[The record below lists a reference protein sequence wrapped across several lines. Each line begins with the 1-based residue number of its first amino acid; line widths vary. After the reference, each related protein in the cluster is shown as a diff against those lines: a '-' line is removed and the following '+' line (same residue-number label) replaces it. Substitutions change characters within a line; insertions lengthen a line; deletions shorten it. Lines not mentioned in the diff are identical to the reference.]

1 MIEWLFYENLK
12 FSYYDRHKEPQDHM
26 NFIQNNI
33 FCIVIL
39 NESNKK
45 LDRLVRLW
53 DHFGKLQR
61 FLRKHT
67 HQ

>member
-39 NESNKK
+39 N
-45 LDRLVRLW
+45 
-53 DHFGKLQR
+53 
-61 FLRKHT
+61 
-67 HQ
+67 